1 MIKYYCDVCK
11 KEITDGLMF
20 TSVTANVHA
29 CSLCMADIVRIKA
42 REHGIPRIDEKEQA
56 PAAPKPK
63 KEPKPKTKPKKIP
76 DSNKYDFEKA
86 YAMWEA
92 GKSGRRQPY
101 TQKEIAAEIG
111 CSHQRI
117 AQLIKQWEREWTE

>member
-1 MIKYYCDVCK
+1 MIKYFCDVCK
-11 KEITDGLMF
+11 REITEGLMF
-20 TSVTANVHA
+20 VSVTANVQA
-29 CSLCMADIVRIKA
+29 CTPCMADLFRIKA
-42 REHGIPRIDEKEQA
+42 REHGIPRIDETKQA

-63 KEPKPKTKPKKIP
+63 KGAKPKAAPAG
-76 DSNKYDFEKA
+76 SKYDFEKA

-92 GKSGRRQPY
+92 GKSGRRKPY

-117 AQLIKQWEREWTE
+117 AQLIKKWEQEYEG